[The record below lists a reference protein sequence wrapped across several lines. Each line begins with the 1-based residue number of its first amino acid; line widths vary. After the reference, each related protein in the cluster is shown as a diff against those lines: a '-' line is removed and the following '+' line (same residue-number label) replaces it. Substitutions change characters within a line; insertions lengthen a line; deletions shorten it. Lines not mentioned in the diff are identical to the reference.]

1 MFEDF
6 PHIIVLIWFRIFLPS
21 PLYMFHLTFKNLVV
35 VYIFPPFFLPVCD
48 SYQTYKLNV
57 SVSRGQFIKHME
69 QNFWFQTKY
78 VFIFRDLYFFLYEDD
93 HPCTSPWELFCPYHL
108 LLLHPSPG
116 ERIHH
121 TSILALWSASAQ
133 VPRQTDFFQGTNW
146 RQLLPRHQ
154 SRGITVITTHVLQQ
168 NARTKHYH

>member
-1 MFEDF
+1 
-6 PHIIVLIWFRIFLPS
+6 
-21 PLYMFHLTFKNLVV
+21 MFHLTFKNLVV

-48 SYQTYKLNV
+48 PYQTYKFNV
-57 SVSRGQFIKHME
+57 SDPKCLGANSLNIWNRIFDLK
-69 QNFWFQTKY
+69 QN
-78 VFIFRDLYFFLYEDD
+78 VFLFSGIYTFLYEDD

-121 TSILALWSASAQ
+121 TSILALWSAPAP

-154 SRGITVITTHVLQQ
+154 SRGITVITTRVPQQ
-168 NARTKHYH
+168 N